1 MYLKKKN
8 DLVPLCRRF
17 IISLVGVPE
26 KELKIYWRKI
36 LKKKIKEFSRTES
49 HELPDWKSSRSA
61 QDSKYKRFSAKYIIL
76 WFQNTKNEKT
86 DTNTL

>member
-1 MYLKKKN
+1 MEGKVGEIIQDVKQNQREGMYQRKKN

-49 HELPDWKSSRSA
+49 RELPD
-61 QDSKYKRFSAKYIIL
+61 
-76 WFQNTKNEKT
+76 
-86 DTNTL
+86 

>member
-49 HELPDWKSSRSA
+49 HELPD
-61 QDSKYKRFSAKYIIL
+61 
-76 WFQNTKNEKT
+76 
-86 DTNTL
+86 